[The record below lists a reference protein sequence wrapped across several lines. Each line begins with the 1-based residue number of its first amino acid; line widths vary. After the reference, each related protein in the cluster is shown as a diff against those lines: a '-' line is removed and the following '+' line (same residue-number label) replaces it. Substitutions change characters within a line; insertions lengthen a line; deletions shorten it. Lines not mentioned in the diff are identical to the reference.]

1 MSAAPTPP
9 PQRSSIRPFKFGW
22 QTGTFRRGL
31 WLASWVGWTIYF
43 LLPLLSGWFLKLA
56 FDALATDQSVTGLLV
71 SIGVVEVVRWAVFA
85 VSIWVVAADLERQ
98 RFHPAL
104 AKPSLAFIKTPAMA
118 SYGLTAGLMDWR
130 ASRTP
135 PAH

>member
-71 SIGVVEVVRWAVFA
+71 SIGVVEVV
-85 VSIWVVAADLERQ
+85 IGNWVWVDIETTGLGENADLLEIAAIITA
-98 RFHPAL
+98 PNLDEVTEL
-104 AKPSLAFIKTPAMA
+104 AA
-118 SYGLTAGLMDWR
+118 
-130 ASRTP
+130 
-135 PAH
+135 